1 MSKQRAMPRPAI
13 ALLWA
18 LAMPLA
24 AHGQADEFANAKAAI
39 DSLKQLPGSV
49 SRVQALI
56 QNTAYG
62 PFEISGSCDYD
73 RQWYCLGMACKTF
86 HWRWSFPNYVWLKN
100 SLAARYDQVSA
111 VSQQFDSRFS
121 PVRNWMLTSLPQ
133 FSQQLDQETAIMTA
147 AGKVVS
153 DPQASPAAVASARA
167 EISAS
172 LQRILANLQP
182 GLRQLNEGIASL
194 STFNSQLNQS
204 LTRVN
209 DLRGNLD
216 STINADKAKMNQELG
231 NYPCGD
237 GDARA
242 QYSSIENTVTGQ
254 FQGVQNAAQSFGVTS
269 NQTDTAV
276 SVILGTVL
284 NFQNRYQGIAQAL
297 NSAQLSPAGAVQ
309 QLRINVAAASWR
321 DFAQYADSQ
330 LR

>member
-1 MSKQRAMPRPAI
+1 MSQQRTMLRPAT

-18 LAMPLA
+18 LLMPCA
-24 AHGQADEFANAKAAI
+24 AHAQTDEFANAKAAI
-39 DSLKQLPGSV
+39 DRLKQLPGSV

-56 QNTAYG
+56 QNTSYG
-62 PFEISGSCDYD
+62 PFQISGSCDHD

-86 HWRWSFPNYVWLKN
+86 HWGWSFPNYVWFKD
-100 SLAARYDQVSA
+100 SLAARYNQVSA
-111 VSQQFDSRFS
+111 VSQQFDSRFA

-133 FSQQLDQETAIMTA
+133 FSQQLDQESAIMA
-147 AGKVVS
+147 AANQVVT
-153 DPQASPAAVASARA
+153 DPQAAPAAVASAKA

-172 LQRILANLQP
+172 LQRILAKLQP
-182 GLRQLNEGIASL
+182 GLRQLNEGVASL
-194 STFNSQLNQS
+194 SSFNSQLNQS
-204 LTRVN
+204 LSSVN
-209 DLRGNLD
+209 DLRSNLD
-216 STINADKAKMNQELG
+216 SVVNADKAKMDQQLG
-231 NYPCGD
+231 DYPCGD

-242 QYSSIENTVTGQ
+242 QYSGIENTVISQ

-276 SVILGTVL
+276 SLILGTVM
-284 NFQNRYQGIAQAL
+284 NFQNRYQGISQAL
-297 NSAQLSPAGAVQ
+297 NAAQLSPAGAVQ